1 VDAPLELSALIAKAD
16 RRRLLELVRESLSRF
31 TERDALQV
39 LRSPFLTADVVEELV
54 VSRRVLSARAVRK
67 AVAIHPAT
75 PRAVAL
81 DSLEGLLWRDLVD
94 VGRSTRTPMPVRRA
108 ANQRLLERLP
118 RMALGERTA
127 LARLADRALIAELFE
142 SPEERVFAAVLQNPR
157 LETDDLVRF
166 VSVGNP
172 DEARLTLLA
181 EDPRWNRNPEIRG
194 ALFACRATPRAVAIS
209 LLTHGT
215 RAEWR
220 RVMEDPGADKLLAAC
235 ARRLAENDGV
245 DRPSRSL

>member
-1 VDAPLELSALIAKAD
+1 
-16 RRRLLELVRESLSRF
+16 
-31 TERDALQV
+31 
-39 LRSPFLTADVVEELV
+39 
-54 VSRRVLSARAVRK
+54 
-67 AVAIHPAT
+67 
-75 PRAVAL
+75 
-81 DSLEGLLWRDLVD
+81 
-94 VGRSTRTPMPVRRA
+94 
-108 ANQRLLERLP
+108 
-118 RMALGERTA
+118 MALGERTA